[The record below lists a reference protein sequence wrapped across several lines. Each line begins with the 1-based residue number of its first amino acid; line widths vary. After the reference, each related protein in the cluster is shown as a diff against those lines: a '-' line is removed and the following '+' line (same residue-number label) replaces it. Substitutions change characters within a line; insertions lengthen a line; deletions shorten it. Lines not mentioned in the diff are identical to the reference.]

1 MDAVALCTGAASGIG
16 RETAIALA
24 RRGASVVASDVDA
37 AGGEETVELVHEA
50 GGTAEFVRADIAEPG
65 DVDAVVA
72 TAVERFGRLDAAANV
87 AGTHA
92 GLGELTADCSEQ
104 DFDTQIRVNLRG
116 TWLCVRAELR
126 HMATQGSGSI
136 VNMSSVNGLTAAS
149 HGVGYSVA
157 KHGILGLTRT
167 AAVEYAGRGI
177 RVNAVCPGLVDTPLT
192 ARALEIGGHDP
203 KVALESVLAGIPA
216 GRMATAG
223 EIGDCT
229 AWLCLDSSPYLTGA
243 TITVDGGMTVSG

>member
-1 MDAVALCTGAASGIG
+1 M
-16 RETAIALA
+16 
-24 RRGASVVASDVDA
+24 VASDVDVS
-37 AGGEETVELVHEA
+37 GGEETIELVREA
-50 GGTAEFVRADIAEPG
+50 GGTAEFVRADIAEPR
-65 DVDAVVA
+65 DVDALVA
-72 TAVERFGRLDAAANV
+72 AAVERFGRLDAAANI

-92 GLGELTADCSEQ
+92 GLGELTADCTEE

-126 HMATQGSGSI
+126 HMVTQGSGSI

-167 AAVEYAGRGI
+167 ASVEYAGRGI

-192 ARALEIGGHDP
+192 ERALEIGGNDP
-203 KVALESVLAGIPA
+203 QAALESVLADIPA
-216 GRMATAG
+216 GRMATPG
-223 EIGDCT
+223 EIGECT

>member
-24 RRGASVVASDVDA
+24 RRGASVAASDVDV
-37 AGGEETVELVHEA
+37 AGGEATVELVREA
-50 GGTAEFVRADIAEPG
+50 GGTAEFVRADIAEPE
-65 DVDAVVA
+65 DVEALVAAV
-72 TAVERFGRLDAAANV
+72 VERFGRLDAAANV

-104 DFDTQIRVNLRG
+104 DFDTQLRVNLRG

-126 HMATQGSGSI
+126 QMVTQGSGSI

-167 AAVEYAGRGI
+167 AAVEYAGQGI

-203 KVALESVLAGIPA
+203 KEALESVLTAIPA

-223 EIGDCT
+223 EVGDCT

-243 TITVDGGMTVSG
+243 TITVDGGMTVNG

>member
-1 MDAVALCTGAASGIG
+1 MGAVALCTGAASGIG

-24 RRGASVVASDVDA
+24 RRGASVVASDVDVP
-37 AGGEETVELVHEA
+37 GGEETVGLIRGA
-50 GGTAEFVRADIAEPG
+50 GGAGEFVRADIAEPAE
-65 DVDAVVA
+65 VDALVGAV
-72 TAVERFGRLDAAANV
+72 VERFGRLDAAANV

-92 GLGELTADCSEQ
+92 GVGELTADCSEE

-126 HMATQGSGSI
+126 QMVTQGSGSI

-167 AAVEYAGRGI
+167 AAVEYADRGI
-177 RVNAVCPGLVDTPLT
+177 HVNAICPGLVDTPLT
-192 ARALEIGGHDP
+192 TRALSIEGDDP
-203 KVALESVLAGIPA
+203 EAALESVLGDIPM
-216 GRMATAG
+216 GRMATAE
-223 EIGDCT
+223 EIGET
-229 AWLCLDSSPYLTGA
+229 AAWLCLDAATYLTGA
-243 TITVDGGMTVSG
+243 TITVDGGMTVRG